1 MNIRILFIC
10 LLFCVMQAWASLRV
24 QSNTSSQTVTIH
36 FPEPVVSV
44 SVVDASADAAPSVR
58 GLDLFRIEGDAS
70 HCPVAEWVDQDRLQ
84 VSFPEGTHADTE
96 YRLVFQPGTCY
107 LGGKALPSG
116 AIKFRC
122 PLTELVA
129 FETVTEQG
137 WGLVVTPAHTTSR
150 QALNFSADSAVNYE
164 FRQVKTRFWSNERYY
179 ARRVPAVVCP
189 SRLCN
194 GIQADGLKRLHAKGS
209 KVWGSL
215 RDNSVLPGH
224 VLVRPAEELDPD
236 ESWDLV
242 YTGAEKSGV
251 SSGSLGAYSPQ
262 HEMRT
267 GVSMLPP
274 AEKAATVDVLVHF
287 EYPVPESEL
296 PGLFSRLGL
305 SIDGEGEV
313 TASADG
319 RTRTLKV
326 DDKVWLQ
333 FRYMG
338 AVPCELQT
346 WKQPREGAQ
355 EPDML
360 AYRPVGV
367 ASGLRMRVSGVLPA
381 EVDIAIPAG
390 LQAAGGAT
398 VRAPHVHRISLN
410 PVPPQFGVSDD
421 GVCIVPL
428 HGSHSIQ
435 LPAVNMGQ
443 VDVTLR
449 RVDDTMA
456 PRVYFNPRYD
466 TRDLA
471 YGRYVYNT
479 AILRARKDLFNAS
492 SRATMKRNL
501 DRMEKDLATA
511 RNLREQWFETAQRFR
526 AHRFD
531 FSKNG
536 MLRRTNMSLNLDTLS
551 GGKLSPGL
559 YVITVTSRA
568 NQQVRYAMQ
577 LQKQHPDFLS
587 FEFDIP
593 VLVTD
598 LNLVCAR
605 EGALVTRFSDGSV
618 VTGAEIS
625 GYSTD
630 SDSAAQ
636 PVSLS
641 KNGIYFGHFANNK
654 VMARAGADVAYAAV
668 RADCSPKNK
677 DKNSCMVVL
686 DRPLYRPGD
695 TVHVRGYVRKMV
707 QGRARH
713 YAASSVNMKV
723 FTPDWANLSEQKLSL
738 GKYGAFAADIVL
750 PEGEEDVT
758 GTYTLLIEGP
768 DLESS
773 TEIKCQM
780 FRRDAF
786 AASLKA
792 DVAKIAPQELTLR
805 VQADDYSGVPLSGA
819 RVKLTVAVED
829 EKEIHRELV
838 TDAAGYA
845 ECVLP
850 LSAEQVRQGSLT
862 VSGSVCNDREEY
874 VNLPPQSLEFSPADF
889 RIAVR
894 KGCVVLTDAVTGKV
908 LDSPRMLKVC
918 VEAAGYTPPAANQRF
933 SVLKPIVKTVSQAEI
948 TVPAGCVDGVPVPQL
963 ITKFL
968 DDYSGLDNAR
978 LIICGTDAQG
988 REAVCHMAADTFTDQ
1003 ISDAVLQL
1011 KIEHR
1016 EGKLLGS
1023 VYAPHKGMAHLILG
1037 SRKGMRHLQRRME
1050 QGYNEFDVPLRN
1062 GEDGEVSLSAVLLR
1076 TGAAPAPA
1084 HVVVDSAA
1092 CHIPVPEQHLDVLVQ
1107 VPSAPVR
1114 PGQTVQICGSV
1125 SADGSPADAEVTL
1138 YAVDAGM
1145 LSVAEYK
1152 TPDPERY
1159 FAFDDA
1165 SSFTYIPA
1173 RDTMS
1178 MTSLSYAA
1186 INGVWQGDM
1195 LHGELLSLTPD
1206 DSSADYSSAWAG
1218 YQVADGEIPP
1228 WLLEEEDGLM
1238 TGGLRS
1244 GSKSLRN
1251 SFMDDLVKSSD
1262 VPAAA
1267 PIVCYCI
1274 GEESSSDTAPVLRSN
1289 FEPVAVWKASLKTD
1303 AQGRFCTEAQLPDTL
1318 TTYRLFA
1325 VAASRSGKRFGA
1337 AEQAFTVNLPVML
1350 TPGMPLF
1357 MSVGDSLS
1365 LPLSVVNNTEE
1376 PADIQVSMQGGTPQQ
1391 VSLPAKGT
1399 ETLYFEVAPRQ
1410 EGDCSLQWQ
1419 AQGPAGADS
1428 VQGTCQ
1434 VRYPAPLLKE
1444 AHHLVLKAGQA
1455 PVQLAS
1461 LFAEELAQST
1471 RAQVKVELSASPL
1484 LHLQGCVDYLL
1495 DSNYGCTEQRA
1506 SSLMPWLLYDELAPF
1521 CPRLAV
1527 TSREDARKHVQ
1538 KEIAALF
1545 ARQCEDGGL
1554 AFWAEDKVSSPW
1566 ASAYAAMALTV
1577 AAERG
1582 VELPQDKMKRL
1593 LRYVESKESHRFSS
1607 DIVTARALGHMRT
1620 FRRALQK
1627 KYDALMEQNAREDIR
1642 LGVHGAN
1649 IKFLLALQSKGD
1661 TVEAFRAWLLTVA
1674 RDFRHADSF
1683 DASLA
1688 LLALHD
1694 FTRKAAGQQQSA
1706 AVQTD
1711 ADCHALSKEPFSL
1724 PLPQVARPAD
1734 LPTTLAAVDSTV
1746 YATVRISA
1754 YPEQTE
1760 FPGVTEKGLQVTR
1773 LYEVQGPDGCWQPA
1787 PQELQVGQ
1795 VVRVTLTCAKVADE
1809 HEYLVLEDYLPA
1821 CMEAINPDV
1830 PSQAAG
1836 LPACDCSAL
1845 FDRKEYLAHRVRAFC
1860 TRWASRDLLN
1870 MRYYARVKR
1879 AGTSIAPPAHAQL
1892 MYEPQTY
1899 GLSPNTKVISKP

>member
-44 SVVDASADAAPSVR
+44 SVVDASADAAPAVR

-305 SIDGEGEV
+305 SIDGEGAV

-428 HGSHSIQ
+428 QGSHSIQ

-501 DRMEKDLATA
+501 DRMEKDLETA

-773 TEIKCQM
+773 TEIKCQV

-850 LSAEQVRQGSLT
+850 LSAEQVRQGALT

-894 KGCVVLTDAVTGKV
+894 KGCVVLTDAVT
-908 LDSPRMLKVC
+908 
-918 VEAAGYTPPAANQRF
+918 
-933 SVLKPIVKTVSQAEI
+933 
-948 TVPAGCVDGVPVPQL
+948 
-963 ITKFL
+963 
-968 DDYSGLDNAR
+968 
-978 LIICGTDAQG
+978 
-988 REAVCHMAADTFTDQ
+988 
-1003 ISDAVLQL
+1003 
-1011 KIEHR
+1011 
-1016 EGKLLGS
+1016 
-1023 VYAPHKGMAHLILG
+1023 
-1037 SRKGMRHLQRRME
+1037 
-1050 QGYNEFDVPLRN
+1050 
-1062 GEDGEVSLSAVLLR
+1062 
-1076 TGAAPAPA
+1076 
-1084 HVVVDSAA
+1084 
-1092 CHIPVPEQHLDVLVQ
+1092 
-1107 VPSAPVR
+1107 
-1114 PGQTVQICGSV
+1114 
-1125 SADGSPADAEVTL
+1125 
-1138 YAVDAGM
+1138 
-1145 LSVAEYK
+1145 
-1152 TPDPERY
+1152 
-1159 FAFDDA
+1159 
-1165 SSFTYIPA
+1165 
-1173 RDTMS
+1173 
-1178 MTSLSYAA
+1178 
-1186 INGVWQGDM
+1186 
-1195 LHGELLSLTPD
+1195 
-1206 DSSADYSSAWAG
+1206 
-1218 YQVADGEIPP
+1218 
-1228 WLLEEEDGLM
+1228 
-1238 TGGLRS
+1238 
-1244 GSKSLRN
+1244 
-1251 SFMDDLVKSSD
+1251 
-1262 VPAAA
+1262 
-1267 PIVCYCI
+1267 
-1274 GEESSSDTAPVLRSN
+1274 
-1289 FEPVAVWKASLKTD
+1289 
-1303 AQGRFCTEAQLPDTL
+1303 
-1318 TTYRLFA
+1318 
-1325 VAASRSGKRFGA
+1325 
-1337 AEQAFTVNLPVML
+1337 
-1350 TPGMPLF
+1350 
-1357 MSVGDSLS
+1357 
-1365 LPLSVVNNTEE
+1365 
-1376 PADIQVSMQGGTPQQ
+1376 
-1391 VSLPAKGT
+1391 
-1399 ETLYFEVAPRQ
+1399 
-1410 EGDCSLQWQ
+1410 
-1419 AQGPAGADS
+1419 
-1428 VQGTCQ
+1428 
-1434 VRYPAPLLKE
+1434 
-1444 AHHLVLKAGQA
+1444 
-1455 PVQLAS
+1455 
-1461 LFAEELAQST
+1461 
-1471 RAQVKVELSASPL
+1471 
-1484 LHLQGCVDYLL
+1484 
-1495 DSNYGCTEQRA
+1495 
-1506 SSLMPWLLYDELAPF
+1506 
-1521 CPRLAV
+1521 
-1527 TSREDARKHVQ
+1527 
-1538 KEIAALF
+1538 
-1545 ARQCEDGGL
+1545 
-1554 AFWAEDKVSSPW
+1554 
-1566 ASAYAAMALTV
+1566 
-1577 AAERG
+1577 
-1582 VELPQDKMKRL
+1582 
-1593 LRYVESKESHRFSS
+1593 
-1607 DIVTARALGHMRT
+1607 
-1620 FRRALQK
+1620 
-1627 KYDALMEQNAREDIR
+1627 
-1642 LGVHGAN
+1642 
-1649 IKFLLALQSKGD
+1649 
-1661 TVEAFRAWLLTVA
+1661 
-1674 RDFRHADSF
+1674 
-1683 DASLA
+1683 
-1688 LLALHD
+1688 
-1694 FTRKAAGQQQSA
+1694 
-1706 AVQTD
+1706 
-1711 ADCHALSKEPFSL
+1711 
-1724 PLPQVARPAD
+1724 
-1734 LPTTLAAVDSTV
+1734 
-1746 YATVRISA
+1746 
-1754 YPEQTE
+1754 
-1760 FPGVTEKGLQVTR
+1760 
-1773 LYEVQGPDGCWQPA
+1773 
-1787 PQELQVGQ
+1787 
-1795 VVRVTLTCAKVADE
+1795 
-1809 HEYLVLEDYLPA
+1809 
-1821 CMEAINPDV
+1821 
-1830 PSQAAG
+1830 
-1836 LPACDCSAL
+1836 
-1845 FDRKEYLAHRVRAFC
+1845 
-1860 TRWASRDLLN
+1860 
-1870 MRYYARVKR
+1870 
-1879 AGTSIAPPAHAQL
+1879 
-1892 MYEPQTY
+1892 
-1899 GLSPNTKVISKP
+1899 